1 MYELNSKHIELV
13 SGGGDVIDAAEGATT
28 GAGAGAT
35 VVGIAVA
42 VGATVTAPV
51 VIGVVAAGALIGA
64 AYEYFSE

>member
-1 MYELNSKHIELV
+1 MAVTLSMPQKALQLV
-13 SGGGDVIDAAEGATT
+13 QV
-28 GAGAGAT
+28 AGAT

-64 AYEYFSE
+64 AYEYFSD